1 MGVFFLPPPPPPF
14 FFLFLLLLII
24 VDASDKMLQS
34 EDASVWSGFST
45 DLDDVD

>member
-1 MGVFFLPPPPPPF
+1 MYGLFLPLF
-14 FFLFLLLLII
+14 FFFPFFLLLLII
-24 VDASDKMLQS
+24 VDASDKIPQS